1 MLPVPFSRL
10 SASAIKH
17 ISNQADEAIFNLGE
31 PSEAI
36 FFVIT
41 GEVHLRRYTENGELI
56 TIHRAFSNQYFAE
69 ASLFSDNYHCDA
81 IAVQNADIIHI
92 DRFKVL
98 ELIKADS
105 DFALQVTSFL
115 AKQVQ
120 DYRRLLELRSIRSAK
135 DRVYAGIAEGWMR
148 GNIMS
153 FANQIGL
160 THEATYRALSQ
171 LVRSKKVMKLGR
183 GIYKISV

>member
-1 MLPVPFSRL
+1 MLPEPFSRL
-10 SASAIKH
+10 PLSATSR
-17 ISNQADEAIFNLGE
+17 ISYQIDEAVFKME
-31 PSEAI
+31 DRSDA
-36 FFVIT
+36 FFFIIS
-41 GEVHLRRYTENGELI
+41 GEVHLRRYTQNGDLI
-56 TIHRAFSNQYFAE
+56 VIHRAFSDQYFAE

-81 IAVQNADIIHI
+81 IAVQNADLIHI

-105 DFALQVTSFL
+105 DFALQMTAFL

-135 DRVYAGIAEGWMR
+135 VRVYAGLAEGWMR

-153 FANQIGL
+153 FSNQIGL
-160 THEATYRALSQ
+160 THEATYRALNQ
-171 LVRSKKVMKLGR
+171 LVRSKQVEKRAR
-183 GIYKISV
+183 GKYQIVL

>member
-1 MLPVPFSRL
+1 MLPDPFSRL
-10 SASAIKH
+10 PLSATKH
-17 ISNQADEAIFNLGE
+17 IGYQADECIFRMGE
-31 PSEAI
+31 KTDAV
-36 FFVIT
+36 FFVIR
-41 GEVHLRRYTENGELI
+41 GEVHLRRYTQNGDLI

-81 IAVQNADIIHI
+81 VTVQNADLIHI

-135 DRVYAGIAEGWMR
+135 DRVYAGLAEGWMK
-148 GNIMS
+148 GNITS
-153 FANQIGL
+153 FASQIGL

-171 LVRSKKVMKLGR
+171 LVRSKRVMKLGR
-183 GIYKISV
+183 GKYQIAL